1 MIWRTGRERG
11 KASCYRLGVPSRPA
25 IRLAA
30 ILAAILAVTLIAL
43 TVPLATARAE
53 LRVDITRGQ
62 VEPMPVAISDFY
74 GESGEAIDFGRKIAQ
89 VVARNLER
97 SGLFSPIGKGAFI
110 QRPEEMLSKPRF
122 ADWRQINAQ
131 ALVTGRVKF
140 KSGDRM
146 EVEFRLW
153 DIFSEEHMVGKRLE
167 SATNQWRR
175 MAHIVTDEIYK
186 RLTGEI
192 GYFDTRIVYI
202 AETGP
207 LDARIKR
214 LAIMDQDGENLRF
227 LSDGSQ
233 LVLTPRFSPTA
244 QEITYLS
251 YDEGIPRAY
260 LREIDSGQHELL
272 GKFPGMTFAPRFSPD
287 GNSVVL
293 TYAADGNSE
302 IYEMDLRSHKKR
314 RLTENSAIDTAPS
327 YSPDGQRIVFESD
340 RGGDQQIYVM
350 DRQGSPARRIS
361 FGKGRYGTP
370 VWSPRGDLIAFT
382 KSYRGRFS
390 IGVIKPD
397 GSGERILSQD
407 FLVEGPTWAPNGRVL
422 MFFRQSERNPDSSEL
437 VTIDITGHHEMILFT
452 TTAASDPAW
461 SPLIP

>member
-1 MIWRTGRERG
+1 
-11 KASCYRLGVPSRPA
+11 
-25 IRLAA
+25 
-30 ILAAILAVTLIAL
+30 
-43 TVPLATARAE
+43 
-53 LRVDITRGQ
+53 
-62 VEPMPVAISDFY
+62 
-74 GESGEAIDFGRKIAQ
+74 
-89 VVARNLER
+89 
-97 SGLFSPIGKGAFI
+97 
-110 QRPEEMLSKPRF
+110 MLSGPRF

-131 ALVTGRVKF
+131 ALVTGRVRIMA
-140 KSGDRM
+140 GDKL

-153 DIFSEEHMVGKRLE
+153 DIFAEQHLVGLRLG
-167 SATNQWRR
+167 SASSQWRR
-175 MAHIVTDEIYK
+175 IAHKVTDAIYE
-186 RLTGEI
+186 RLTGEV

-227 LSDGSQ
+227 LSDGKQ

-251 YDEGIPRAY
+251 YENGIPRVV
-260 LREIDSGQHELL
+260 LRRIDSGQQEVL
-272 GKFPGMTFAPRFSPD
+272 GNFPGMTFAPRFSPD

-293 TYAADGNSE
+293 TYAADGNSDLF
-302 IYEMDLRSHKKR
+302 EMDLRSHKVR
-314 RLTENSAIDTAPS
+314 RLTDNGAIDTAPS
-327 YSPDGQRIVFESD
+327 YSPDGQQIVFESD
-340 RGGDQQIYVM
+340 RSGEQQIYVM
-350 DRQGSPARRIS
+350 DRQGSKARRIT

-390 IGVIKPD
+390 IGVIKPE
-397 GSGERILSQD
+397 GTGERILSQD

-422 MFFRQSERNPDSSEL
+422 MFFRQTERNPDSSEL
-437 VTIDITGHHEMILFT
+437 VTVDITGHHEMILFT